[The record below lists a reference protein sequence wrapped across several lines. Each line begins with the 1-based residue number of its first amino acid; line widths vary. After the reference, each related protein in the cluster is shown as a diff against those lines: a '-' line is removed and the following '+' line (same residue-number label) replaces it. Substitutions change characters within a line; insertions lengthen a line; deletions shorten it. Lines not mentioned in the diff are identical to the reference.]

1 MMVLGDTLV
10 SCVERIA
17 WKAIIFP
24 LQSVKRMLSNY
35 IFFKIIQI
43 NINQHD
49 DDDDN
54 TKNV

>member
-1 MMVLGDTLV
+1 MVLGDTLV